1 MWALKKCRPYLSFL
15 FLLFVTTGAQAQ
27 AKVLSGVILDVQSG
41 ERVPF
46 ASMRLDKSGYGKL
59 SDSAGGFTFHF
70 IQWPRDTLE
79 ISYVGYQTFSLILND
94 SLTRQAIH
102 DSLFIIIHLERGR
115 YINEVVV
122 RRKVDFGLLL
132 WRKIIKHKE
141 SNDRYRFHNFSYEL
155 YNKLELDLDQ
165 VNRERLET
173 VKLLKPF
180 KFILNNIDSS
190 ESKPFLPIYITET
203 LSDYYYQRN
212 PAKRREFIIGSKTVG
227 LNNESVSKYLGGME
241 QNIDFYNNFIPVFD
255 KRFVSPLSNNG
266 DDYYRYK
273 IVDTQYVN
281 NRRLLHLI
289 FTPKRNGQNT
299 FEGDCWVHDSSF
311 AVQKMTLRL
320 DSTANVNFVRQLTLI
335 EEFSLI
341 NDSTWFLSKDK
352 FVVNLSAL
360 GKKRMGVIGRK
371 TTTYKNIV
379 YNDSSVIRQLDKNKI
394 PEEVIFAANA
404 RERPDSFWVDNRHEK
419 LSKDEKAVYKMMDTL
434 LTMQAF
440 HTYANVL
447 NFIGTGY
454 LNIGNYQ
461 IGPWYNWIYS
471 NELQGVRVRFD
482 LGTNR
487 GFNKNLTLH
496 GYLAYGFGDQVW
508 HWEGDALY
516 IFKRNPR
523 MSLYGMFRQDLDY
536 GQQYYDEITSDNIFA
551 IAVRKPGVPI
561 KFINLTEQKVEWFN
575 EWLNG
580 FSITLTADHKVYL
593 PELNLAPISDFQK
606 GPGDPMN
613 GFEVAVNL
621 RFAFLEK
628 FFETTFYRT
637 SLGSEYPIIDV
648 KYTHGFP
655 GVLGSTLTYN
665 KFFASISDVVKLPP
679 VGTLY
684 YNFFGGKTTGVQP
697 YPFLN
702 VAPGNETYYYNKYA
716 FSLMN
721 KYEYLHDQFLGFNFE
736 HNIGSGIFRFTGL
749 TRKLKW
755 RQFYNV
761 KLLWGHL
768 SPENILY
775 NNNADYQFR
784 SLEGR
789 TYMELG
795 TGVDNIFRF
804 CRVDFI
810 WHILPTGQ
818 NLSYQQ
824 LFGVFGSFRVSF

>member
-1 MWALKKCRPYLSFL
+1 L
-15 FLLFVTTGAQAQ
+15 AQT
-27 AKVLSGVILDVQSG
+27 KVLQGVILDAQSG

-46 ASMRLDKSGYGKL
+46 ASMRFDKSGFGKL
-59 SDSAGGFTFHF
+59 SDSAGGFIFHF
-70 IQWPRDTLE
+70 EKWPGDTLQ
-79 ISYVGYQTFSLILND
+79 ISYVGYQTFSLIIGD
-94 SLTRQAIH
+94 SLTSQAYH
-102 DSLFIIIHLERGR
+102 DSLYLVVHLQRGK

-132 WRKIIKHKE
+132 WRKIVKHKE
-141 SNDRYRFHNFSYEL
+141 HNDRYRFHNFSYEL

-212 PAKRREFIIGSKTVG
+212 PAKRREYIIGSKTVG

-273 IVDTQYVN
+273 IVDTQFVN

-289 FTPKRNGQNT
+289 FTPKRKGQNT

-320 DSTANVNFVRQLTLI
+320 DSTANVNCVTQLTLI
-335 EEFSLI
+335 EEFTLI
-341 NDSTWFLSKDK
+341 NDTTWFLSKDK
-352 FVVNLSAL
+352 FIVNLSAL
-360 GKKRMGVIGRK
+360 GRKRMGMIGRK
-371 TTTYKNIV
+371 TTTYKNIL
-379 YNDSSVIRQLDKNKI
+379 YNDSSVIVQLNKNKI
-394 PEEVIFAANA
+394 PEEVIFAPNS

-434 LTMQAF
+434 LQMPAF

-487 GFNKNLTLH
+487 YFNKNLTLH

-508 HWEGDALY
+508 HWEADALY
-516 IFKRNPR
+516 VFKRNPR
-523 MSLYGMFRQDLDY
+523 MTLYTMFRQDLDY

-561 KFINLTEQKVEWFN
+561 KFINLTEQKVEWFK

-580 FSITLTADHKVYL
+580 FSLTLTADHKVYL
-593 PELNLAPISDFQK
+593 PELNLAPISYFQK
-606 GPGDPMN
+606 GPGNPMN
-613 GFEVAVNL
+613 GFEVAINL

-655 GVLGSTLTYN
+655 NVLGSTLTYN
-665 KFFASISDVVKLPP
+665 KFFASISDVVKVPP
-679 VGTLY
+679 LGTVY
-684 YNFFGGKTTGVQP
+684 YNLFGGKTTGVQP

-736 HNIGSGIFRFTGL
+736 HNIGSGIFRFTGI

-768 SPENILY
+768 SPENLVY

-824 LFGVFGSFRVSF
+824 LFGVFGSFRLSF